1 MITTSNNNTSH
12 PNQAPRIQRY
22 GASLLKA
29 VFPPLAKRPKTK
41 SLKSGQ
47 LTVVPAPI
55 SLDPGLQPVCQTMRQ
70 RHPELWAG
78 KWQLATAHGTGQPF
92 ESQSQADLAL
102 AGHIARACSALGHSH
117 IELTDAV
124 EQIFGQSGLA
134 MRDKWADRADYREST
149 IARAIDGCTALRE
162 TGDVH
167 VPLDSYGDIRNANA
181 FAYKWRGKL
190 VHVSTRGAWLI
201 WEGKRWKLCEKDEH
215 IACAKECSADIL
227 ASASAAFASD
237 QTKGKLITD
246 AILAHNLP
254 KIMAMLKMAVSEP
267 GMAVTDREL
276 DANPMLLGVQ
286 NGVVDLRKGQLLFNQ
301 PEMLVTRYC
310 EASFAE
316 DMPCPRWVSFLDQVF
331 QGDIETIE
339 SVQRLLGYTLTGLV
353 TEEVLVIC
361 FGYGNNGKSVFNNV
375 VQRIMGGYS
384 RTAPTSLL
392 VTRRSDDSS
401 PRNDL
406 AALAG
411 ARYVCVNEFKAGDK
425 LDEQVVKQ
433 LAGREAISARF
444 LHKEFFEY
452 MPTFTTW
459 LRTNHK
465 PIVTGEDDGIWRR
478 LVLVP
483 FKRKF
488 EDHEKDSDLEAK
500 LMAERDG
507 ILMWVLEGTRKYL
520 QDGLKLSPRM
530 RAEAAQYR
538 KDSDRIG
545 EFLEDIM
552 EADAGAKIN
561 QQTAFKEWDDWSK
574 ANGFRPSSKKS
585 FTQRLAERGY
595 PEGKSDKNRFY
606 VGLRLRSITT
616 SAMISPPQGGVGRII
631 GVSANSKNISSQEQI
646 TGNSENPVRPAHIDH
661 QQLIRGGNENAST

>member
-1 MITTSNNNTSH
+1 
-12 PNQAPRIQRY
+12 
-22 GASLLKA
+22 
-29 VFPPLAKRPKTK
+29 
-41 SLKSGQ
+41 
-47 LTVVPAPI
+47 
-55 SLDPGLQPVCQTMRQ
+55 
-70 RHPELWAG
+70 
-78 KWQLATAHGTGQPF
+78 
-92 ESQSQADLAL
+92 
-102 AGHIARACSALGHSH
+102 
-117 IELTDAV
+117 
-124 EQIFGQSGLA
+124 
-134 MRDKWADRADYREST
+134 
-149 IARAIDGCTALRE
+149 
-162 TGDVH
+162 
-167 VPLDSYGDIRNANA
+167 
-181 FAYKWRGKL
+181 
-190 VHVSTRGAWLI
+190 
-201 WEGKRWKLCEKDEH
+201 
-215 IACAKECSADIL
+215 
-227 ASASAAFASD
+227 
-237 QTKGKLITD
+237 
-246 AILAHNLP
+246 
-254 KIMAMLKMAVSEP
+254 
-267 GMAVTDREL
+267 
-276 DANPMLLGVQ
+276 
-286 NGVVDLRKGQLLFNQ
+286 
-301 PEMLVTRYC
+301 
-310 EASFAE
+310 
-316 DMPCPRWVSFLDQVF
+316 MPCPRWVSFLDQIFDSDV
-331 QGDIETIE
+331 ETIE

-361 FGYGNNGKSVFNNV
+361 HGYGSNGKSVFNNV

-392 VTRRSDDSS
+392 SARRSDDSS

-411 ARYVCVNEFKAGDK
+411 ARYVSVNELQAGDR

-452 MPTFTTW
+452 MPTFTAW

-465 PIVTGEDDGIWRR
+465 PVVTGGDDGIWRR

-507 ILMWVLEGTRKYL
+507 ILMWMLEGTRKYL
-520 QDGLKLSPRM
+520 QDGLKLSPRV

-595 PEGKSDKNRFY
+595 SEGKSGRERFY
-606 VGLRLRSITT
+606 VGLKTHSNKVQMPLKSTQAETGGLDRLD
-616 SAMISPPQGGVGRII
+616 GII
-631 GVSANSKNISSQEQI
+631 AVSANSENISSQEQI
-646 TGNSENPVRPAHIDH
+646 TGNSKNPVQPVQPVQPVHSDLHQTNEGGYMKYRTCHESYHHGVSLRFSCPLSLGRYKLLESQQRIQRAGEEVVRIRDVINKVIGRYELTQCTYEDKAYWLRGVPLNVAYRMGYEVVPSLRALVADGVPLAQAEAAAKYVESVIDNYLA
-661 QQLIRGGNENAST
+661 QWEALRETYSKTIGYEYTLMRGGHSNAMKVVDSALSLIDLAVSRLPTSIQQEIWKP